1 MARPSPATPPLPQ
14 WQRTETLVQTWLKE
28 RQQLLALLCALPDMN
43 DANIENNPALHA
55 HIQSLCQTLMDYI
68 SAGYFEIYRE
78 LAVEARSLKRD
89 NPGWL
94 REMLQRLED
103 STDAALAFNEH
114 VDQATRRQCT
124 LTALPEKLASLLEKL
139 EERFVLEDQLIISF
153 HLQGNEASGCPPV
166 TH

>member
-1 MARPSPATPPLPQ
+1 MARPSPATPTLPQ

-94 REMLQRLED
+94 QEMLQRLED

-114 VDQATRRQCT
+114 YDQAARRQCS
-124 LTALPEKLASLLEKL
+124 LTELPEKMASLLEKL
-139 EERFVLEDQLIISF
+139 EERFMLEDQLIISF
-153 HLQGNEASGCPPV
+153 HLQGSQPVRPV

>member
-1 MARPSPATPPLPQ
+1 MARPSPASTSLPQ

-43 DANIENNPALHA
+43 DANAGDNPALHE
-55 HIQSLCQTLMDYI
+55 HIRSLCQSLMDYI

-78 LAVEARSLKRD
+78 LADEARSLKRE
-89 NPGWL
+89 NPAWL
-94 REMLQRLED
+94 QAVLHRLED

-114 VDQATRRQCT
+114 YDQATRRQRS
-124 LTALPEKLASLLEKL
+124 LMALPEKMASLLEKL
-139 EERFVLEDQLIISF
+139 EERFQLEDQLIISF
-153 HLQGNEASGCPPV
+153 HLQDSQPARPV

>member
-1 MARPSPATPPLPQ
+1 MARPSPATPALPQ

-43 DANIENNPALHA
+43 DANVEDNPALHQ

-78 LAVEARSLKRD
+78 LAVEARSLQRD
-89 NPGWL
+89 NPTWL
-94 REMLQRLED
+94 EAMLHRLED

-114 VDQATRRQCT
+114 YDQVTRRQCA
-124 LTALPEKLASLLEKL
+124 LTELPEKMASLLEKL
-139 EERFVLEDQLIISF
+139 EERFMLEDQLIISF
-153 HLQGNEASGCPPV
+153 HLQGSQPVRPV